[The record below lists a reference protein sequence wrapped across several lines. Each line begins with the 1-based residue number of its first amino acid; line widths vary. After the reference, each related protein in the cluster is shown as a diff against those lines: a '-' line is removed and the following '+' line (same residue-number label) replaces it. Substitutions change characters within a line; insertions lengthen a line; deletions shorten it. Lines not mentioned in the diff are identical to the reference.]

1 MSFNFKHLNKE
12 NIPEPLTKEG
22 MDWMQSYSF
31 TKQTKIW
38 VEIKYHNPEYL
49 LWLET
54 IGLSITDI
62 ELFLNPANHSMP
74 IHIDGNELHDEFKLN
89 FAYNP
94 RGNSLMNWFSPHKE
108 AKAKKEGV
116 LYANQDARPINT
128 KDLYWYPEEV
138 DLIDSAD
145 IDVAIVQVGQPH
157 NVKTTFS
164 PRKCLSCVFDKILIK
179 DVFTTNEA
187 ILKGMPLETIAI
199 ERDKAVNA
207 KILQDIVTMPEAIE
221 LFKDYII

>member
-1 MSFNFKHLNKE
+1 MYSNFKHLNFSD
-12 NIPEPLTKEG
+12 IPEPLTKEG
-22 MDWMQSYSF
+22 MEWMKNIPF
-31 TKQTKIW
+31 TKQTKMW

-62 ELFLNPANHSMP
+62 ELFLNPKNHSMP

-94 RGNSLMNWFSPHKE
+94 RNNSLMNWFKPH
-108 AKAKKEGV
+108 ADSIAKKEGV
-116 LYANQDARPINT
+116 LYANQNVRPINT

-145 IDVAIVQVGQPH
+145 IEVAIVQVGQPH

-164 PRKCLSCVFDKILIK
+164 ERRCLSCVFDKILIK
-179 DVFTTNEA
+179 DVFSANEA
-187 ILKGMPLETIAI
+187 ILKNIPLEEIANQ
-199 ERDKAVNA
+199 RDEAVKNN
-207 KILQDIVTMPEAIE
+207 ILQNIVTMPEAIE
-221 LFKDYII
+221 LFKDYIK